1 MNNLEKLFL
10 FLALFL
16 NGMDT
21 MFETVE
27 TVDFPKKDTEVANY
41 GVDDSSIVGTA
52 GTIEQVLVPT
62 NPDLHWNWV
71 FEILQGHQNVVVL
84 EADF

>member
-1 MNNLEKLFL
+1 
-10 FLALFL
+10 
-16 NGMDT
+16 MDT

-41 GVDDSSIVGTA
+41 GMDDSSIVGTA
-52 GTIEQVLVPT
+52 GTIEQ
-62 NPDLHWNWV
+62 
-71 FEILQGHQNVVVL
+71 NVVVL

>member
-1 MNNLEKLFL
+1 M
-10 FLALFL
+10 
-16 NGMDT
+16 
-21 MFETVE
+21 E

-52 GTIEQVLVPT
+52 GTIEPGLVPT

-71 FEILQGHQNVVVL
+71 FEILQGHQNLVVFD
-84 EADF
+84 ADF

>member
-1 MNNLEKLFL
+1 
-10 FLALFL
+10 
-16 NGMDT
+16 MDT

>member
-1 MNNLEKLFL
+1 
-10 FLALFL
+10 
-16 NGMDT
+16 MDT
-21 MFETVE
+21 MFETVG

-71 FEILQGHQNVVVL
+71 FEILQGHQNVVVF

>member
-1 MNNLEKLFL
+1 MDEEDTHS
-10 FLALFL
+10 
-16 NGMDT
+16 DT
-21 MFETVE
+21 MFETAG

-41 GVDDSSIVGTA
+41 GVDDNNIVGTVE
-52 GTIEQVLVPT
+52 TIEQVLVLT

>member
-10 FLALFL
+10 FLEFFL

-41 GVDDSSIVGTA
+41 GVDDSSIVGTVE
-52 GTIEQVLVPT
+52 TIEQVLVLT
-62 NPDLHWNWV
+62 NPDLH
-71 FEILQGHQNVVVL
+71 
-84 EADF
+84 

>member
-1 MNNLEKLFL
+1 MNKLEKLFL
-10 FLALFL
+10 FLEFFL

-41 GVDDSSIVGTA
+41 GVDDSSIVGTVE
-52 GTIEQVLVPT
+52 TIEQVLVLT
-62 NPDLHWNWV
+62 DPDLHWNWV